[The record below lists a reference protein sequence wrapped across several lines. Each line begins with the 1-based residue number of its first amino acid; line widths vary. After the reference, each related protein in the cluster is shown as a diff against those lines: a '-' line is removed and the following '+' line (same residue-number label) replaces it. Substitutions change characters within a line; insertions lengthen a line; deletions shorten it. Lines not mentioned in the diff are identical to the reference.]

1 MGVTTLLERL
11 ELMRIGD
18 EVNVVFLEPDR
29 SLFYKDGVLLEGEV
43 INRDNVKKGA
53 RKLWVTLDGKRYG
66 VTDENG
72 ILNPKTI
79 GVTFIRHTETSQVK
93 KIIMP
98 VPTPPLNKPVP
109 TPPLNKPVPTP
120 PLNKPVP
127 TPPLNKPVPTPP
139 LNKPVFRPVP
149 RDPRSFVK
157 NEN

>member
-18 EVNVVFLEPDR
+18 EVNVVFLQPDR

-43 INRDNVKKGA
+43 INRDDVKKGA
-53 RKLWVTLDGKRYG
+53 RTLWVTLDDKQYD

-79 GVTFIRHTETSQVK
+79 GVTFVRHTETSQVK
-93 KIIMP
+93 KIA
-98 VPTPPLNKPVP
+98 V
-109 TPPLNKPVPTP
+109 
-120 PLNKPVP
+120 PVP